1 MRTILAICLFFIP
14 LSYAIMVTIQ
24 PNPVEGIDTTLKLFM
39 PDLNFGKA
47 SGIVIDGSS
56 TLTQVFLL
64 KFDLERYSYTH
75 INQATLDL
83 YAFAA
88 TGSGNIAINR
98 VTTAWDEM
106 TATWNDSPKFNPNT
120 ITQQVEPIFRW
131 THIDITRMV
140 QYWVNHPYQN
150 FGLRGS
156 PVERNLIRAFR
167 SSDNNYDPR
176 QNPRLVI
183 DYELIN
189 QAVVPQ
195 SLGEVKASFYSH

>member
-1 MRTILAICLFFIP
+1 MRAILAMYLLLLPF
-14 LSYAIMVTIQ
+14 SYAVMVTIQ
-24 PNPVEGIDTTLKLFM
+24 PDPHIGVDTTLKKFM

-64 KFDLERYSYTH
+64 KFDLEPYSYTH
-75 INQATLDL
+75 INRATLDL

-98 VTTAWDEM
+98 VTAAWDEM
-106 TATWNDSPKFNPNT
+106 TATWNDSPRFNPNA
-120 ITQQVEPIFRW
+120 ITQQVEPMFRW
-131 THIDITRMV
+131 THIDITAMV

-176 QNPRLVI
+176 QNPRLVL
-183 DYELIN
+183 DYEPIN
-189 QAVVPQ
+189 PAVAPL

>member
-1 MRTILAICLFFIP
+1 MRAILIFCLLIICF
-14 LSYAIMVTIQ
+14 SHAVVVTIQ
-24 PNPVEGIDTTLKLFM
+24 PDPAEGIDTTLKKFM

-47 SGIVIDGSS
+47 SGIVIDGSP

-64 KFDLERYSYTH
+64 KFDLEHYSYTH

-88 TGSGNIAINR
+88 TGNGSIAINR
-98 VTTAWDEM
+98 VIASWDEM
-106 TATWNDSPKFNPNT
+106 AATWNNEPPFNPST
-120 ITQQVEPIFRW
+120 ITQRVEPMFRW
-131 THIDITRMV
+131 THINITGMV

-156 PVERNLIRAFR
+156 PVEKNLIRAFR
-167 SSDNNYDPR
+167 SSDNNYDPG
-176 QNPRLVI
+176 QNPRLII
-183 DYELIN
+183 DYERID

-195 SLGEVKASFYSH
+195 SLGEVKATFYSH